1 MSTKVAVLLSGC
13 GVYDGTE
20 IHESSAVLTHLSR
33 HGALASCFAPDKV
46 CHTPA
51 VFSHEQMYLNVII
64 ASQACYIFVSAKQ
77 NILQPHSP
85 SLSQDQ
91 MHVVDHTAGTEMS
104 ETRNVLKESARIARG
119 KISALT
125 ELNVGDFDAL
135 IVPGKAQ

>member
-1 MSTKVAVLLSGC
+1 
-13 GVYDGTE
+13 
-20 IHESSAVLTHLSR
+20 
-33 HGALASCFAPDKV
+33 
-46 CHTPA
+46 
-51 VFSHEQMYLNVII
+51 
-64 ASQACYIFVSAKQ
+64 
-77 NILQPHSP
+77 
-85 SLSQDQ
+85 